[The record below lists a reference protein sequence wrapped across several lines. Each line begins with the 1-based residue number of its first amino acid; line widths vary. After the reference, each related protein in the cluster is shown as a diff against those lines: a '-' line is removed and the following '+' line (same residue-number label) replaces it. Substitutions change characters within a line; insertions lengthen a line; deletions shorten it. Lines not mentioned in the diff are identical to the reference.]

1 MYLDQQIDDISH
13 GLPNGTAARRLSTR
27 EDAMQKILNDK
38 TFSFR
43 GNGILFAA
51 AHERARR
58 ANMTFAEFCRA
69 AVRDAVKDQAA

>member
-13 GLPNGTAARRLSTR
+13 GLPNGTAVRRLSTR
-27 EDAMQKILNDK
+27 EDAMQKIVNDK

>member
-1 MYLDQQIDDISH
+1 MYLDQHNDDLSH
-13 GLPNGTAARRLSTR
+13 GLPGGSVVRRLSTR
-27 EDAMQKILNDK
+27 EDAMQKIQNDK

-43 GNGILFAA
+43 ANGFLFAA

-58 ANMTFAEFCRA
+58 ENMTFAEFCRA

>member
-1 MYLDQQIDDISH
+1 MYLEQHNDDLNH
-13 GLPNGTAARRLSTR
+13 GMPHGSAVRRLFTR

>member
-1 MYLDQQIDDISH
+1 MYLDQYNDDISH
-13 GLPNGTAARRLSTR
+13 GLPNGIAARRLSTR